1 MGFFSDLFGGG
12 EDKASDRAIEL
23 QEQAYRDLKPW
34 RTLGRE
40 AIGQLRGTYIR
51 GDIPFEASPGYQ
63 FRLAEGE
70 RGINNMLAARGLT
83 GSGRRLRELE
93 RYRSGLAA
101 DEYERGFN
109 RMANLA
115 GIGGSVIPAS
125 QQALTSQ
132 GQYGIQGAQARR
144 SGYQDLTNTLAGLAG
159 FAFG

>member
-12 EDKASDRAIEL
+12 EDKATERAAEL
-23 QEQAYRDLKPW
+23 QQRAYRDLAPW
-34 RTLGRE
+34 RDIGRE
-40 AIGQLRGTYIR
+40 AIGQLRGTYIS

-70 RGINNMLAARGLT
+70 RGINNMLAARGLL

-101 DEYERGFN
+101 EEYDRGFN
-109 RMANLA
+109 RMARLA
-115 GIGGSVIPAS
+115 GLGGSAIPAS
-125 QQALTSQ
+125 QQALTTQ
-132 GQYGIQGAQARR
+132 GQFGLQGAQARR
-144 SGYQDLTNTLAGLAG
+144 SGYQDITNTLAGLAG